1 MTTMDKVVELRTRS
15 GYQPDCVALAR
26 RRIISARRALDCSS
40 EAFASM
46 LTPLVGWPVS
56 GDAVDGWET
65 DSVPPGEIIAAAD
78 VLAPA
83 ASSDGSQAL
92 SDQRI
97 GKIPALIPP
106 SFSAE
111 ALTGWWVTS
120 FQFHPGPARK
130 RHVDLARI
138 SAETDRIVAITNH
151 PPTPRSEGRASP
163 FYNDLEAQLANR
175 HLLGHWKNSNDTRYF
190 GTFHL
195 AVLPGES
202 VMAGYYTGFASDV
215 EVSTGP
221 WKWVRIDEDSLT
233 DADPAVVKLR
243 DPVELGTRIENHTQY
258 DPALTLTDIE
268 QEH

>member
-15 GYQPDCVALAR
+15 GYRPDVRALAR
-26 RRIISARRALDCSS
+26 RRIISARRTLGCSA

-56 GDAVDGWET
+56 GDAVNGWEI
-65 DSVPPGEIIAAAD
+65 DSIPPGEVLAAAD
-78 VLAPA
+78 ILAPSA
-83 ASSDGSQAL
+83 DPNGHQAL
-92 SDQRI
+92 SEQPI
-97 GKIPALIPP
+97 GKIPSLIPP
-106 SFSAE
+106 SFSVE
-111 ALTGWWVTS
+111 ALAGWWVTS
-120 FQFHPGPARK
+120 FQFSSGPARK
-130 RHVDLARI
+130 RHVDIAKI
-138 SAETDRIVAITNH
+138 VVESDRFVTITNH

-175 HLLGHWKNSNDTRYF
+175 HLLGHWKNSSDTRYF

-195 AVLPGES
+195 AVLPGET

-221 WKWVRIDEDSLT
+221 WKWIRLDEDSI
-233 DADPAVVKLR
+233 ADVDVTAVKLR
-243 DPVELGTRIENHTQY
+243 DPAELGARIEDHTPYQ
-258 DPALTLTDIE
+258 PALTLADIE